1 MAETLTTTFDE
12 HALAALPEAAGFT
25 APLRKQ
31 AFEEFSALP
40 IPSQETEE
48 WRYTDLSDFT
58 LDFAPYTP
66 GGRAQNLDDVPA
78 EILAAAGAVGERA
91 GLLIQHDSDVM
102 LSHLDPAL
110 AAKGV
115 LFTDLDAAAAEHP
128 DLIGNALHSLVPTD
142 RSKFL
147 AMHGAFRTGGTFLYV
162 PRDTVVE
169 LPLQTLTWLD
179 ADGIAVFP
187 HTLIVV
193 EAGAEVTFIERY
205 ASPDLTRA
213 FSNAVTEIVVGDG
226 AHVRY
231 AAIQDWGAGV
241 THLAV
246 QRARVGRDAEVRTL
260 SLGFGADLARTET
273 EVELAEPG
281 GFSEQ
286 LGVFFADGE
295 QHFDHRSAQEHVAP
309 NCKSDLLYKGA
320 LRDHSRAVYSGWVY
334 VRPGAQKTD
343 AMQTSRNIVLSE
355 HAKAD
360 AIPNLEIEA
369 NDVKCGH
376 AASVGPVDDEAI
388 FYLQSRGIPHDEAER
403 LIVSGFF
410 QEVLD
415 RVRITE
421 VREGAE
427 AAIDA
432 ELDRGVR

>member
-1 MAETLTTTFDE
+1 MRSP
-12 HALAALPEAAGFT
+12 HC
-25 APLRKQ
+25 RKRPGSPRPC
-31 AFEEFSALP
+31 ASRRSRSSRRC
-40 IPSQETEE
+40 PSRRRRRRSGGT
-48 WRYTDLSDFT
+48 RICRTST

-260 SLGFGADLARTET
+260 SAGVRRRPRPHRDRGRAGRARRVQRAARGVLRRRRAALRPPFGPGARGTELHERSAVQGRAARSLARRVLRVGVRAPRRAEDRRDADQPQHRAQRARQSRRHPQPGDRGQRREVRPRRQRGPGGRRGDLLPAVPGDPARRGRAPHRQRVLPGGPGPGAD
-273 EVELAEPG
+273 
-281 GFSEQ
+281 
-286 LGVFFADGE
+286 
-295 QHFDHRSAQEHVAP
+295 H
-309 NCKSDLLYKGA
+309 
-320 LRDHSRAVYSGWVY
+320 
-334 VRPGAQKTD
+334 
-343 AMQTSRNIVLSE
+343 
-355 HAKAD
+355 
-360 AIPNLEIEA
+360 
-369 NDVKCGH
+369 
-376 AASVGPVDDEAI
+376 
-388 FYLQSRGIPHDEAER
+388 
-403 LIVSGFF
+403 
-410 QEVLD
+410 
-415 RVRITE
+415 E